1 MTKISIKRKLKI
13 ICKFQLK
20 EYKKVRKI
28 IKKSLKDKMIKS
40 NKKMNR
46 LGIINLKIFLV

>member
-1 MTKISIKRKLKI
+1 MTKISIKRKSKT

-20 EYKKVRKI
+20 EYRKGKKI

-40 NKKMNR
+40 NKKMN
-46 LGIINLKIFLV
+46 